1 MRFAIALSLVAAC
14 AWGQEGTGPFP
25 AILEQ
30 DPSLATH
37 TVYRPQ
43 DLSKVKGKMPII
55 AWGNGGCANN
65 GLSHRNFL
73 MEIASHGYLAIAIG
87 PPIALPAQGK
97 GAPKGG
103 DGKQG
108 APKGEAKQGAPK
120 GGGKQAAAAGPATKS
135 SQLIDAINWALAENS
150 RKGSPYNGKLDASK
164 IAVMGMSCGG
174 IQAYA
179 VATDPRVRLV
189 GIFNSGILPAPS
201 GPGAPAMEDVRK
213 DQLDKLHSPIF
224 YVTGDKTDIAYEN
237 GMDDFKRITKVPA
250 IHTYKD
256 GVSHGGTYNQP
267 NGGDFARVAVAM
279 LNWQLKGEKNES
291 RFFLGVNCG
300 LCQEAGWHVE
310 TKGYK

>member
-1 MRFAIALSLVAAC
+1 
-14 AWGQEGTGPFP
+14 
-25 AILEQ
+25 
-30 DPSLATH
+30 
-37 TVYRPQ
+37 VYRPQ
-43 DLSKVKGKMPII
+43 DLSKVKGKLPII
-55 AWGNGGCANN
+55 AWGNGACVNN
-65 GLSHRNFL
+65 GLAHRNFL

-87 PPIALPAQGK
+87 PPIAPPAQAK
-97 GAPKGG
+97 GAPKG

-108 APKGEAKQGAPK
+108 APKGD
-120 GGGKQAAAAGPATKS
+120 GKQAAAGPATKS
-135 SQLIDAINWALAENS
+135 SQLLDAISWALGENN

-174 IQAYA
+174 IQSYA
-179 VATDPRVRLV
+179 VATDPRVKLV

-201 GPGAPAMEDVRK
+201 GPGTPAMEDVRK

-256 GVSHGGTYNQP
+256 GVSHGGTYSQP

-291 RFFLGVNCG
+291 KMFLGANCG

-310 TKGYK
+310 TKGFK

>member
-1 MRFAIALSLVAAC
+1 MAAC

-30 DPSLATH
+30 DPSLPTH

-43 DLSKVKGKMPII
+43 DLSKVKGKLPII

-87 PPIALPAQGK
+87 PPIAPTAQGK
-97 GAPKGG
+97 GAPKGE
-103 DGKQG
+103 GKQ
-108 APKGEAKQGAPK
+108 
-120 GGGKQAAAAGPATKS
+120 AAAGPATKS
-135 SQLIDAINWALAENS
+135 SQLIDAINWALAENG

-174 IQAYA
+174 IQSYA
-179 VATDPRVRLV
+179 VATDPRVKLV

-201 GPGAPAMEDVRK
+201 GPGTPAMEDVRK
-213 DQLDKLHSPIF
+213 DQLDKLHSPIL

-256 GVSHGGTYNQP
+256 GVSHGGTYSQP

-279 LNWQLKGEKNES
+279 VNWQLKGEKNES
-291 RFFLGVNCG
+291 KMFLGASCG

-310 TKGYK
+310 TKGFK

>member
-120 GGGKQAAAAGPATKS
+120 GDGKQAATGPATKS
-135 SQLIDAINWALAENS
+135 TQLLDAINWALAENG
-150 RKGSPYNGKLDASK
+150 RKGSAYNSKLDASK

-174 IQAYA
+174 IQSYA
-179 VATDPRVRLV
+179 VATDPRVKLV
-189 GIFNSGILPAPS
+189 GIFNSGILPAAS
-201 GPGAPAMEDVRK
+201 APGAPIMEDIRK
-213 DQLDKLHSPIF
+213 DQLDKLHSPVF
-224 YVTGDKTDIAYEN
+224 YVTGDKSDIAYEN

-256 GVSHGGTYNQP
+256 GVSHGGTYSQP

-291 RFFLGVNCG
+291 KMFVGANCG

-310 TKGYK
+310 TKGIK

>member
-1 MRFAIALSLVAAC
+1 LTAAG

-25 AILEQ
+25 SILEQ

-37 TVYRPQ
+37 TIYRPQ
-43 DLSKVKGKMPII
+43 DLSKVKGKVPII

-73 MEIASHGYLAIAIG
+73 MEIASHGFLAVAIG
-87 PPIALPAQGK
+87 PPVAAAPVQGK
-97 GAPKGG
+97 QAPPAGA
-103 DGKQG
+103 
-108 APKGEAKQGAPK
+108 AAK
-120 GGGKQAAAAGPATKS
+120 GKQAAAPPATKS

-174 IQAYA
+174 IQSYA
-179 VATDPRVRLV
+179 VATDPRVKLV
-189 GIFNSGILPAPS
+189 GIFNSGILPEPRTEG
-201 GPGAPAMEDVRK
+201 GPTMEDVRK
-213 DQLDKLHSPIF
+213 SQLDKLHSPIF
-224 YVTGDKTDIAYEN
+224 FVTGDKSDIAHEN

-256 GVSHGGTYNQP
+256 GVGHGGTYSQP

-279 LNWQLKGEKNES
+279 LKWQLKGEKDQS
-291 RFFLGVNCG
+291 KMFVGSNCG
-300 LCQEAGWHVE
+300 LCQDPQWHVA
-310 TKGYK
+310 TKGIK

>member
-1 MRFAIALSLVAAC
+1 MRFAVALCLVASW

-30 DPSLATH
+30 DASLPTH

-73 MEIASHGYLAIAIG
+73 MEIASYGFLAVAIG
-87 PPIALPAQGK
+87 PPQAPPAAGQ
-97 GAPKGG
+97 
-103 DGKQG
+103 
-108 APKGEAKQGAPK
+108 
-120 GGGKQAAAAGPATKS
+120 GKQAAAAGPATKS

-164 IAVMGMSCGG
+164 IALMGMSCGG
-174 IQAYA
+174 IQSYA
-179 VATDPRVRLV
+179 VATDPRVKLV

-201 GPGAPAMEDVRK
+201 GPGTPAMEDVRK
-213 DQLDKLHSPIF
+213 DQLDKLHTPIF
-224 YVTGDKTDIAYEN
+224 YVTGDKSDIAYEN
-237 GMDDFKRITKVPA
+237 GLDDFNRITKVPA

-256 GVSHGGTYNQP
+256 GVGHGGTYSQP
-267 NGGDFARVAVAM
+267 NGGDFAKVAVAM
-279 LNWQLKGEKNES
+279 LKWQLKGDKES
-291 RFFLGVNCG
+291 SKMFLGANCG
-300 LCQEAGWHVE
+300 LCQEAGWHVA
-310 TKGYK
+310 TKGIK

>member
-1 MRFAIALSLVAAC
+1 MKFAVALCLVAAC
-14 AWGQEGTGPFP
+14 AWGEGTGPFS
-25 AILEQ
+25 AILEV
-30 DPSLATH
+30 DPGLPTH

-55 AWGNGGCANN
+55 AWGEGGCANN
-65 GLSHRNFL
+65 GLAHRNFL
-73 MEIASHGYLAIAIG
+73 MEIASYGFLAVAIG
-87 PPIALPAQGK
+87 PPQAPPAGGQAK
-97 GAPKGG
+97 GAPKGAPKG

-108 APKGEAKQGAPK
+108 APKGD
-120 GGGKQAAAAGPATKS
+120 GKQAAAAGPATKS

-179 VATDPRVRLV
+179 VATDPRVKLV
-189 GIFNSGILPAPS
+189 GIFNSGILPAS
-201 GPGAPAMEDVRK
+201 GGAAGPVMEDVHK

-256 GVSHGGTYNQP
+256 GVSHGGTYSQP
-267 NGGDFARVAVAM
+267 NGGDFAKVAVAM
-279 LNWQLKGEKNES
+279 LKWQLKGDKAES
-291 RFFLGVNCG
+291 KMFLGANCG
-300 LCQEAGWHVE
+300 LCQQAGWHVE

>member
-87 PPIALPAQGK
+87 PPITLPAQGK

-120 GGGKQAAAAGPATKS
+120 GDGKQAATGPATKS
-135 SQLIDAINWALAENS
+135 TQLLDAINWALAENG
-150 RKGSPYNGKLDASK
+150 RKGSAYNSKLDASK

-174 IQAYA
+174 IQSYA
-179 VATDPRVRLV
+179 VATDPRVKLV
-189 GIFNSGILPAPS
+189 GIFNSGILPAAS
-201 GPGAPAMEDVRK
+201 APGAPIMEDIRK
-213 DQLDKLHSPIF
+213 DQLDKLHSPVF
-224 YVTGDKTDIAYEN
+224 YVTGDKSDIAYEN

-250 IHTYKD
+250 IHTFKD
-256 GVSHGGTYNQP
+256 GVSHGGTYSQP

-291 RFFLGVNCG
+291 KMFVGANCG

-310 TKGYK
+310 TKGIK

>member
-1 MRFAIALSLVAAC
+1 
-14 AWGQEGTGPFP
+14 
-25 AILEQ
+25 
-30 DPSLATH
+30 
-37 TVYRPQ
+37 
-43 DLSKVKGKMPII
+43 MPII

-120 GGGKQAAAAGPATKS
+120 GDGKQAATGPATKS
-135 SQLIDAINWALAENS
+135 TQLLDAINWALAENG
-150 RKGSPYNGKLDASK
+150 RKGSAYNSKLDASK

-174 IQAYA
+174 IQSYA
-179 VATDPRVRLV
+179 VATDPRVKLV
-189 GIFNSGILPAPS
+189 GIFNSGILPAAS
-201 GPGAPAMEDVRK
+201 APGAPIMEDIRK
-213 DQLDKLHSPIF
+213 DQLDKLHSPVF
-224 YVTGDKTDIAYEN
+224 YVTGDKSDIAYEN

-256 GVSHGGTYNQP
+256 GVSHGGTYSQP

-291 RFFLGVNCG
+291 KMFVGANCG

-310 TKGYK
+310 TKGIK